1 MATHL
6 KGVRRWTEA
15 EIKADVKIGIE
26 AFRARRLAESQEQLR
41 TTREQVEIACR
52 KTLPILHTIT
62 GPGVDKSQLA
72 KVLADRET
80 NLILRCIGTPPISAD
95 DLKTLTMGSVS
106 PTSVR
111 GDQEAADKIGEILS
125 GIRDFKRF
133 PWLQDNRPPTSE
145 ELDRAQLATVT
156 LASASKILTQRRSD
170 ERVELED
177 QLHDLLRVSLT
188 EIPAQPIINVR
199 RDGPKPGEFMRNA
212 LVGEHGADA
221 IVGLYDYR
229 LLCIECKASNSEI
242 NSRKRLNKEVGA
254 DAKAWLSKF
263 GDDNIVPAA
272 AIRGVFKPEYVK
284 QAQEVPVAIFW
295 SHRLSDLLAF
305 INSTKPKVV

>member
-15 EIKADVKIGIE
+15 EIKADVKIGTD
-26 AFRARRLAESQEQLR
+26 AFRVRRMAESQEQLE
-41 TTREQVEIACR
+41 TTREQVEIACH

-62 GPGVDKSQLA
+62 GPGVDRAQLA
-72 KVLADRET
+72 RVLGDRET
-80 NLILRCIGTPPISAD
+80 NLILRCIGTPPISSD
-95 DLKTLTMGSVS
+95 DLKTLAMGSVS
-106 PTSVR
+106 PTSIR
-111 GDQEAADKIGEILS
+111 GDQKAADRIGEILS

-133 PWLQDNRPPTSE
+133 PWLQENRPPTSD
-145 ELDRAQLATVT
+145 ELARAQLATVT
-156 LASASKILTQRRSD
+156 LAAASKILTQRRSD

-177 QLHDLLRVSLT
+177 QLHSLLRANLI
-188 EIPAQPIINVR
+188 EIPPKPIANIR
-199 RDGPKPGEFMRNA
+199 SDGPQPGEFMRNA
-212 LVGEHGADA
+212 LVGQHGADA

-254 DAKAWLSKF
+254 DAKEWLGSF
-263 GDDNIVPAA
+263 GENNIVPAA
-272 AIRGVFKPEYVK
+272 AIRGVFKAEYVK

-295 SHRLSDLLAF
+295 SHRLGDLLDF

>member
-6 KGVRRWTEA
+6 KGVLRWTEA
-15 EIKADVKIGIE
+15 EIKADVKIGID
-26 AFRARRLAESQEQLR
+26 AFRVRRMAESQEQLE
-41 TTREQVEIACR
+41 TTREQVEIACH

-62 GPGVDKSQLA
+62 GPGVDKAQLA

-95 DLKTLTMGSVS
+95 DLKTLAMGSVS

-133 PWLQDNRPPTSE
+133 PWLQENRPPTSD
-145 ELDRAQLATVT
+145 ELARAQLATVT
-156 LASASKILTQRRSD
+156 LAAASKILSQRRSD

-177 QLHDLLRVSLT
+177 QLHNLLRANLI
-188 EIPAQPIINVR
+188 EIPPQPIANIR
-199 RDGPKPGEFMRNA
+199 SDGPQPGEFMRNA
-212 LVGEHGADA
+212 LVGQHGADA

-254 DAKAWLSKF
+254 DAKAWLGSF
-263 GDDNIVPAA
+263 GENNIVPAA
-272 AIRGVFKPEYVK
+272 AIRGVFKADYVK

-295 SHRLSDLLAF
+295 SHRLEDLIEF
-305 INSTKPKVV
+305 IESTKP

>member
-6 KGVRRWTEA
+6 KGVRRWKEA
-15 EIKADVKIGIE
+15 EIKADVEVGAN
-26 AFRARRLAESQEQLR
+26 AFRVRRMAESQKKLKA
-41 TTREQVEIACR
+41 TREQVEAACR

-62 GPGVDKSQLA
+62 GPSVDKATLA
-72 KVLADRET
+72 TVLSNRET

-95 DLKTLTMGSVS
+95 DLKTLVIGSIS
-106 PTSVR
+106 PTTVR
-111 GDQEAADKIGEILS
+111 GDQKAADKIGQVLC

-133 PWLQDNRPPTSE
+133 PWLQEGRAPTKD

-156 LASASKILTQRRSD
+156 LAAASKILTQRRSD
-170 ERVELED
+170 ERVELEN
-177 QLHDLLRVSLT
+177 QLHDMLRANLT

-272 AIRGVFKPEYVK
+272 AIRGVFKPEYIK

>member
-15 EIKADVKIGIE
+15 EIKADVKIGID
-26 AFRARRLAESQEQLR
+26 AFRVRRMAESQEQLE
-41 TTREQVEIACR
+41 TTREHVEIACR

-62 GPGVDKSQLA
+62 GPGVDKALLA

-80 NLILRCIGTPPISAD
+80 NLILRCIGTPPISSD
-95 DLKTLTMGSVS
+95 DLKTLAMGTLS
-106 PTSVR
+106 PTAIR
-111 GDQEAADKIGEILS
+111 GDQKAADKIGEILS

-133 PWLQDNRPPTSE
+133 PWLQDNRPPTPE
-145 ELDRAQLATVT
+145 ELARAQLATVT
-156 LASASKILTQRRSD
+156 LAAASKILTRRRSD

-177 QLHDLLRVSLT
+177 QLHNLLRANLT
-188 EIPAQPIINVR
+188 EISPQPIGNIR
-199 RDGPKPGEFMRNA
+199 SDGPQPGEFMRNA
-212 LVGEHGADA
+212 LVGQHGADA

-254 DAKAWLSKF
+254 DAKAWLGSF
-263 GDDNIVPAA
+263 GENNIVPAA
-272 AIRGVFKPEYVK
+272 AIRGVFKADYVK

-295 SHRLSDLLAF
+295 SHRLEDLIEF
-305 INSTKPKVV
+305 IESTKP